1 MVLQGPKSRD
11 FLAQEPTYW
20 HHVPEEKFSMLPLFA
35 INLFQLLEPEKKPQ
49 GQTIPSSSSFP
60 ISLLPSHLLQKKWME
75 RLKGPSFK
83 KYQE

>member
-35 INLFQLLEPEKKPQ
+35 INLFQLLEPEKSLKAKPFHQ
-49 GQTIPSSSSFP
+49 VLPFP
-60 ISLLPSHLLQKKWME
+60 LAYSLLIYYRRNGW
-75 RLKGPSFK
+75 RD
-83 KYQE
+83 